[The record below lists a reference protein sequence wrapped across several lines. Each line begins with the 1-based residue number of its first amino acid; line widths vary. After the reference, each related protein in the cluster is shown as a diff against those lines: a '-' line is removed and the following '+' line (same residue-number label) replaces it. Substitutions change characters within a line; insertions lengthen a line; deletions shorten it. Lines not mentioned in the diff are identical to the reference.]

1 MTTESWLHDPARVEG
16 AERLVRELHDERSPA
31 TADLSAGLR
40 RLHAPGGPLF
50 EVPAGRAGLACIAR
64 TIASVAWV
72 DLSLAFSLWSHRMVL
87 EYVHAAEHVSPGDLA
102 QRLARAER
110 VGSSALASGMA
121 HHVSG
126 AALPITSKEESGRIE
141 LTGKVRW
148 ASNLFEEGFLLITAV
163 ARHGRSPQIVAL
175 PAGAPGFTI
184 DPFPSLLELQA
195 TRSASLT
202 LSGVRLE
209 PGALLDSDFDAF
221 IRRVRPSF
229 LLLQASFCWG
239 LAARSLHE
247 AARRLTGPIQ
257 EVFAPEHRALVVELS
272 RIEAVLERLASALDM
287 APSPIVEWV
296 LVRLQAAQLA
306 GAATRLESKLVGGS
320 GFTTESATAR
330 RLREA
335 AFLPIQSPTEGQL
348 LWELSRFG

>member
-1 MTTESWLHDPARVEG
+1 MTTESWLHDPRLVEG
-16 AERLVRELHDERSPA
+16 AERLVRELHGERSPA
-31 TADLSAGLR
+31 NAELRAGLR
-40 RLHAPGGPLF
+40 RLHGPAGLLF
-50 EVPAGRAGLACIAR
+50 EVPAGRSGLARIAR

-87 EYVHAAEHVSPGDLA
+87 EYVHAAEHALPDELYEL
-102 QRLARAER
+102 LARAEL

-126 AALPITSKEESGRIE
+126 AALPISLKEEGGRVN

-148 ASNLFEEGFLLITAV
+148 ASNLFEEGFLLITAI
-163 ARHGRSPQIVAL
+163 ARDGSSPQIVAL
-175 PAGAPGFTI
+175 PAGTPGFTV

-202 LSGVRLE
+202 LSDVALE
-209 PGALLDSDFDAF
+209 PGAVLASEFDGF
-221 IRRVRPSF
+221 IRRVRPPF
-229 LLLQASFCWG
+229 LLLQSSFCWG

-247 AARRLTGPIQ
+247 AARRLTGPIN
-257 EVFAPEHRALVVELS
+257 EVFVPEQRALVTELA
-272 RIEAVLERLASALDM
+272 RIEAALEQLAGSLAV
-287 APSPIVEWV
+287 APSPIREWV
-296 LVRLQAAQLA
+296 LIRLQAAQLA

-348 LWELSRFG
+348 LWELSRSS

>member
-1 MTTESWLHDPARVEG
+1 MTTESWLHDPALVDG
-16 AERLVRELHDERSPA
+16 AEQLVRELHGERAPA
-31 TADLSAGLR
+31 AADLRAGLR
-40 RLHAPGGPLF
+40 RVHAPGGLLF
-50 EVPAGRAGLACIAR
+50 DVPAGRPGLARIAR

-87 EYVHAAEHVSPGDLA
+87 EYVHAAEHALPSELA
-102 QRLARAER
+102 LRLARAEL

-126 AALPITSKEESGRIE
+126 AALPISSKEVGGRVE

-163 ARHGRSPQIVAL
+163 ARDGGSPQIVAL
-175 PAGAPGFTI
+175 PAGAAGFTT

-195 TRSASLT
+195 TRSASLS
-202 LSGVRLE
+202 LSAVALE
-209 PGALLDSDFDAF
+209 PGSVIASDFDAF
-221 IRRVRPSF
+221 IRRVRPPF
-229 LLLQASFCWG
+229 LLLQSSFCWG

-247 AARRLTGPIQ
+247 AARRLTGPIN
-257 EVFAPEHRALVVELS
+257 EVFAPEHRAFVAELV
-272 RIEAVLERLASALDM
+272 RIEAALEQLAGSLALDP
-287 APSPIVEWV
+287 APIREWV
-296 LVRLQAAQLA
+296 LIRLQAAELA

-320 GFTTESATAR
+320 GFTTQSATAR

-348 LWELSRFG
+348 LWELSRSS